1 MPVQAAAGFKQLGG
15 GLLFLGHGS
24 GFVAH
29 NGLDEFGALAFGVAV
44 GEHIK
49 TEGINTVAFKQR
61 GEIGQGGA
69 FLPHHKHR
77 FALPR
82 EGRSNIHGG
91 A

>member
-15 GLLFLGHGS
+15 GLLFLGYGS

-49 TEGINTVAFKQR
+49 TEGINTVAFK
-61 GEIGQGGA
+61 
-69 FLPHHKHR
+69 
-77 FALPR
+77 
-82 EGRSNIHGG
+82 
-91 A
+91 